1 MTEPDER
8 LRRLYG
14 TLPREEPPAALDA
27 AVLAA
32 SRRAVAAPSL
42 ARRWGIPLSVAAA
55 AVLAIGLAMQMQGRE
70 DAGERAP
77 PASMRTDQLAPR
89 TKAAA
94 EPGRPEA
101 KHEAPAAPAAPPFA
115 PRREAGPNLDAA
127 RAQSGS
133 APSAAPDAR
142 SLGQTNPGGA
152 PAAARNAAPATIGPF
167 SVPQSS
173 LQVMEAT
180 SRGAVAK
187 TLRIPSNAPDG
198 TAAVR

>member
-1 MTEPDER
+1 MTDSDER

-14 TLPREEPPAALDA
+14 TLPREEPPPALDA

-32 SRRAVAAPSL
+32 SRRALAAPSL

-55 AVLAIGLAMQMQGRE
+55 AVLAIGLALQMRGHE

-77 PASMRTDQLAPR
+77 PASMRTDEFAPR
-89 TKAAA
+89 AKSAA

-101 KHEAPAAPAAPPFA
+101 KREAPAAPAAPPFA
-115 PRREAGPNLDAA
+115 PRREAGPNPDAA
-127 RAQSGS
+127 RAQPGP

-142 SLGQTNPGGA
+142 GLGQANPGGA
-152 PAAARNAAPATIGPF
+152 PVATGIGAPATIGPF
-167 SVPQSS
+167 SAPQSP

-180 SRGAVAK
+180 SRGAFAK
-187 TLRIPSNAPDG
+187 TLPIPPNAPGG
-198 TAAVR
+198 TPAGR